1 MLTLPQHLEPLLLSP
16 STHLKLALELCDTK
30 YTQNIPS
37 TDVLLSLL
45 VDECCAMYEDQIT
58 QICSLSTTGS
68 KQIATDI
75 EYLGNVLE
83 ELGLPLSNRLRQTVT
98 LLRAP
103 QETYL
108 SSSAGC
114 DPKLVSS
121 IRQMRNIISG

>member
-1 MLTLPQHLEPLLLSP
+1 
-16 STHLKLALELCDTK
+16 
-30 YTQNIPS
+30 
-37 TDVLLSLL
+37 
-45 VDECCAMYEDQIT
+45 MYEEQIT
-58 QICSLSTTGS
+58 QICQLSPIAS

-103 QETYL
+103 PETYL
-108 SSSAGC
+108 SSSSGC